1 MTSSIQLPTIRKY
14 KKGALPNLIVIGGQ
28 KCGTTSL
35 HYYLGLH
42 PQILMS
48 REKELDFFIRELNWH
63 RGVEWYKSH
72 FAGKTM
78 VRGESAPNYTAY
90 PIFEGVAER
99 MHSVTGDIK
108 LVYVVRD
115 PIDRLV
121 SQYIQGYA
129 SGRENRTFADALKH
143 IDDTNTYIARSKY
156 FMQLEQFLDYYPSS
170 NIFITTAEDLYSR
183 RVETL
188 QKIFRFLNVDET
200 FCSDKFSVLKHTSSE
215 KRRKD
220 RFGLFLKRLSKMD
233 FARIFSTET
242 RMQLGKLLYLPF
254 SSGIERPALDE
265 SLRAEIIDYVREDTN
280 RLREYTGYDFG
291 AWCV

>member
-1 MTSSIQLPTIRKY
+1 M
-14 KKGALPNLIVIGGQ
+14 
-28 KCGTTSL
+28 
-35 HYYLGLH
+35 GLH

-48 REKELDFFIRELNWH
+48 REKELDFFSRELNWH
-63 RGVEWYKSH
+63 RGIEWYKSH

-78 VRGESAPNYTAY
+78 VRGESSPNYTCY
-90 PIFEGVAER
+90 PILEGVAER

-121 SQYIQGYA
+121 SQYIQQYS
-129 SGRENRTFADALKH
+129 SGRENRTFEDALKH
-143 IDDTNTYIARSKY
+143 IDDTNSYIARSKY
-156 FMQLEQFLDYYPSS
+156 FMQIEQYLDYFPNS
-170 NIFITTAEDLYSR
+170 NILIITAEDLYGQ

-188 QKIFRFLNVDET
+188 RKIFRFLHVDET
-200 FCSDKFSVLKHTSSE
+200 FYSDKFSRLKHTSSE
-215 KRRKD
+215 KGRKD
-220 RFGLFLKRLSKMD
+220 RVGLFLKKLSKMN
-233 FARIFSTET
+233 FARIFSTEM

-254 SSGIERPALDE
+254 STEFESPKLDE

-280 RLREYTGYDFG
+280 RLREYTGYDFE

>member
-1 MTSSIQLPTIRKY
+1 MQLPTIRKY
-14 KKGALPNLIVIGGQ
+14 RKGALPNLIVIGGQ

-48 REKELDFFIRELNWH
+48 REKELDFFSRELNWH
-63 RGVEWYKSH
+63 RGIEWYKSH

-78 VRGESAPNYTAY
+78 VRGESSPNYTAY
-90 PIFEGVAER
+90 PILEGVAER

-129 SGRENRTFADALKH
+129 SGRENRTFEDALKH
-143 IDDTNTYIARSKY
+143 IDDTNSYIARSKY
-156 FMQLEQFLDYYPSS
+156 FMQLEQFLDYYPNS
-170 NIFITTAEDLYSR
+170 NILIITAEDLYGR

-188 QKIFRFLNVDET
+188 QKIFRFLDVDET
-200 FCSDKFSVLKHTSSE
+200 FHSDKFFNLKHTSSE
-215 KRRKD
+215 KGRKN
-220 RFGLFLKRLSKMD
+220 RVGLLLKRLSKMD
-233 FARIFSTET
+233 FARILSTET
-242 RMQLGKLLYLPF
+242 RMRLGRVFYLPF
-254 SSGIERPALDE
+254 STAIERPVLNE

-280 RLREYTGYDFG
+280 RLREYTGCDFER
-291 AWCV
+291 WCI